1 MTAHT
6 SRTKGIALLWWT
18 AYALFLAYVLL
29 PGPDRTPFSG
39 LPMATKTQALFFPLV
54 VLGVFCLFFRP
65 RNRVRPVWLI
75 VLGLAVALKLILAP
89 MVVETGWK
97 GRYWW
102 VKTWTDAENNLTLQR
117 FYQHQEKRWYRVD
130 RQLSFNR
137 DTFNLPFVNNHHPAV
152 YSHARLPR
160 DIQYPLRVEWTGW
173 VADGGSREVTVTA
186 AGFVTIEAGR
196 ERVFSGRDPQNA
208 RVVLPLTATGPQ
220 SIRVTYVKPPEIEPA
235 FTMAGLQD
243 VVLPSSDLF
252 DGLDSSRP
260 AKGAIVFLGVLAG
273 LALLLA
279 FANAYGPISRLVL
292 EELWDRQSKV
302 WAIALLALFLILGL
316 GRNVLHRQITHTL
329 ALGDDFLS
337 YESMARQIFYNGLL
351 MVDDTGQGKAYFHYP
366 LYPYAV
372 AAAHGLFGEDW
383 GSVLMFNAICV
394 AAMFPLFWRMLRN
407 RIAEGAL
414 IAVLV
419 LFAVLFWKYWMPYTM
434 TAYSDNLYLP
444 VVFGTLAVFIRAMER
459 PSTWRFAAVGFLT
472 ALGAAT
478 RPSFLIFVP
487 FALLAIVLQKR
498 IGAFATRVK
507 ACIAYVFG
515 FGVGVAPF
523 TLRNWLVTGK
533 FVLLVSSFMMLPMF
547 VYAPEEQLP
556 ASAQVDAQGQHLTAS
571 GSIRRFAEIV
581 AERPLKVA
589 WLEVRKIGFNFGLTF
604 LGPKDGEFP
613 VIFFVFPI
621 AFLFA
626 VRTKR
631 IPWSVQTV
639 ILAFAAS
646 HIAAIVIATPWT
658 YGYKTIVPMHLAFIL
673 GIAFLLPK
681 WGTVKVLEL
690 PELPHTEPMLKPRV
704 SVVLPTYNEKDSIRR
719 VIQDFMNTGVAD
731 EVIVINNNAAPGT
744 SEEVAGTGAIEI
756 FEKEQGYGAACQRGL
771 REATGDYIV
780 LCEPDGTF
788 EANDIHKLLAYAPDF
803 DVVFGSRTSQQFVW
817 RGANMGFFLRFG
829 NWAVAKYMEL
839 LFNGPNLTD
848 VGCTMRLVKRHVAQ
862 ELAGQYR
869 IKGSH
874 FGPEMMA
881 LTLRQHHYR
890 AVQIPVNYKPRV
902 GVSSVTGDPGT
913 AFWLGV
919 QMIWLITRHA
929 IAASAEGTPFAGPEH
944 ASS

>member
-1 MTAHT
+1 MTVL
-6 SRTKGIALLWWT
+6 SRPSKGIALSWWT
-18 AYALFLAYVLL
+18 AYALFLLFVLL

-39 LPMATKTQALFFPLV
+39 LPMATKTQALFFPV
-54 VLGVFCLFFRP
+54 VLLGVFCLFFRP
-65 RNRVRPVWLI
+65 RQRVRPLWLMVI
-75 VLGLAVALKLILAP
+75 GVAVVLKLVLAP
-89 MVVETGWK
+89 MVVESGWK

-102 VKTWTDAENNLTLQR
+102 VKTWTDTENAITLQR
-117 FYQHQEKRWYRVD
+117 FYQHHEKRWYRVD
-130 RQLSFNR
+130 RQLEFNR
-137 DTFNLPFVNNHHPAV
+137 ATFALPFINNHHPDV
-152 YSHARLPR
+152 FSHSKLPR
-160 DIQYPLRVEWTGW
+160 DIQYPLRVEWTGL
-173 VADGGSREVTVTA
+173 VTGGGANDVTVTA
-186 AGFVTIEAGR
+186 AGFVTIDVNGS
-196 ERVFSGRDPQNA
+196 RVFSAGTPQNA
-208 RVVLPLTATGPQ
+208 PVTLPLTASGPQTIRITYVKPAETEAAFSLQGLQRVVLPSDRFGDL
-220 SIRVTYVKPPEIEPA
+220 
-235 FTMAGLQD
+235 AG
-243 VVLPSSDLF
+243 
-252 DGLDSSRP
+252 SRL
-260 AKGAIVFLGVLAG
+260 AKGAILLIGAAAA

-279 FANAYGPISRLVL
+279 FVNAYGPISRLFL

-302 WAIALLALFLILGL
+302 WAIALLALFLVLGL
-316 GRNVLHRQITHTL
+316 GQNVLHRQVTHLL

-337 YESMARQIFYNGLL
+337 YEAMSRQIFYNGLL
-351 MVDDTGQGKAYFHYP
+351 MVNDSGVGRAYFHYP
-366 LYPYAV
+366 LYPYAL
-372 AAAHGLFGEDW
+372 AGAHGLFGEDW
-383 GSVLMFNAICV
+383 GSVLMFNYICI

-414 IAVLV
+414 IAVLL
-419 LFAVLFWKYWMPYTM
+419 LFAALFWWQWKPYAA

-444 VVFGTLAVFIRAMER
+444 LVFGTLAVFIRAMER
-459 PSTWRFAAVGFLT
+459 PSTWRFAAVGALT

-498 IGAFATRVK
+498 IGPLVMRVK
-507 ACIAYVFG
+507 SCVAYVLG
-515 FGVGVAPF
+515 FGAGVAPF
-523 TLRNWLVTGK
+523 TWRNWIVTGK

-547 VYAPEEQLP
+547 VYAPEEPMP
-556 ASAQVDAQGQHLTAS
+556 ASAQVDAQGKHLTAT
-571 GSIRRFAEIV
+571 GSVKRFVEIV
-581 AERPLKVA
+581 AERPLQVA
-589 WLEVRKIGFNFGLTF
+589 WVELRKIGFTLGLTF
-604 LGPKDGEFP
+604 LGPKDGSFP
-613 VIFFVFPI
+613 WVFALFPL
-621 AFLFA
+621 AFAFA
-626 VRTKR
+626 VKTKR
-631 IPWSVQTV
+631 IPWAVQTV

-646 HIAAIVIATPWT
+646 HLTAVVIATPWT
-658 YGYKTIVPMHLAFIL
+658 YGYKTIVPLHFAFIL

-681 WGTVKVLEL
+681 WGTAKVLDV
-690 PELPHTEPMLKPRV
+690 PERPHDEPKLRPRV

-719 VIQDFMNTGVAD
+719 AIQDFFATGAAD

-756 FEKEQGYGAACQRGL
+756 FETEQGYGAACQRGL

-788 EANDIHKLLAYAPDF
+788 EADDLHKLLAYAGDF

-829 NWAVAKYMEL
+829 NWAVAKYMEF

-881 LTLRQHHYR
+881 LTLRSHHYR

-902 GVSSVTGDPGT
+902 GQSSVTGDPAK

-929 IAASAEGTPFAGPEH
+929 IAASAEATPFSGPEH